1 MTLLVVGAVIL
12 RDGRA
17 FIHRR
22 SFDRALMPGC
32 WDIPGG
38 HVEEG
43 ESPLE
48 ALQRELEE
56 ETGWR
61 LRRIVA
67 DLGEHTWTGN
77 DGLRRHEFDYLI
89 EVDGDLA
96 APRLEWPEQVE
107 YAWVGPDE
115 LECLMESRAPD
126 DTMLRELVARGLREA
141 SR

>member
-1 MTLLVVGAVIL
+1 VTLLVVGAVIL

-77 DGLRRHEFDYLI
+77 DGLERHEFDYLI